1 MKNAICGLYETTANI
16 QSRIYHLKQKS
27 CHLRLG
33 CKSVRETFTSHGFL
47 IKKNALIDVLLVTTC
62 FYLCPDC
69 FFDILCECKII
80 FYYQS
85 IVNRHALQCPHV
97 CIGSFIMTKCFRIL
111 MCSCVVLS
119 VADIQA
125 TNPVT
130 LKEAQMAADLMVDM
144 NKGDIFAYDSDKE
157 GKRRAL
163 KAFIAAKLVR
173 MPRAEFETVKEP
185 GNKQVDFCFQ
195 SLREFRERKVVPYS
209 SVMNKV
215 ADKSAY
221 DKVHERLWSGE
232 TEHCQEAAKRG
243 QYSKEKAIHE
253 QAGAF
258 RRRLRETYQTSDL
271 KAKEQKIQ
279 DLERDVDAWR
289 EKLRE
294 ENIKQCELEDSK
306 IQEKKEYLKKTID
319 EEVQAY
325 SQAMKGNHD
334 AIARVHSEAAALK
347 KRIDQANHRLIT
359 YGTNEFEEIEKEAIT
374 WIYGLFNSISPQ

>member
-1 MKNAICGLYETTANI
+1 
-16 QSRIYHLKQKS
+16 
-27 CHLRLG
+27 
-33 CKSVRETFTSHGFL
+33 
-47 IKKNALIDVLLVTTC
+47 
-62 FYLCPDC
+62 
-69 FFDILCECKII
+69 
-80 FYYQS
+80 
-85 IVNRHALQCPHV
+85 
-97 CIGSFIMTKCFRIL
+97 

-125 TNPVT
+125 MNPVT
-130 LKEAQMAADLMVDM
+130 PAEAQRSADMMVEI
-144 NKGDIFAYDSDKE
+144 NKGDIFTYDSDKE
-157 GKRRAL
+157 EKLRAL

-173 MPRAEFETVKEP
+173 MPRSEFGIVNEP
-185 GNKQVDFCFQ
+185 GNKQIDFCFQ
-195 SLREFRERKVVPYS
+195 SLREFRERKIIPYNPGGTIVPYS
-209 SVMNKV
+209 PVMNKV

-221 DKVHERLWSGE
+221 DNVHEHLWSVE

-243 QYSKEKAIHE
+243 EYDKEKAIHE

-258 RRRLRETYQTSDL
+258 RRRLREIYQISDL
-271 KAKEQKIQ
+271 NAKEQKIQ
-279 DLERDVDAWR
+279 DLDRDVDAWR

-359 YGTNEFEEIEKEAIT
+359 YGTNEFEKIEKEAIT

>member
-1 MKNAICGLYETTANI
+1 MILSLPVEIKPNADIKVPYKKGQAKSFLANI
-16 QSRIYHLKQKS
+16 K
-27 CHLRLG
+27 
-33 CKSVRETFTSHGFL
+33 T
-47 IKKNALIDVLLVTTC
+47 
-62 FYLCPDC
+62 
-69 FFDILCECKII
+69 I
-80 FYYQS
+80 FCYQS
-85 IVNRHALQCPHV
+85 VVNQSALQCSNV
-97 CIGSFIMTKCFRIL
+97 CVGSFIMTKYFEVL
-111 MCSCVVLS
+111 VCSYMALS

-125 TNPVT
+125 MNPVT
-130 LKEAQMAADLMVDM
+130 PAEAQRSADMMVEI
-144 NKGDIFAYDSDKE
+144 NKGDIFTYDSDKE

-185 GNKQVDFCFQ
+185 CNKQIDFCFQ

-209 SVMNKV
+209 PVMNKV

-221 DKVHERLWSGE
+221 DNVHEHLWSGE
-232 TEHCQEAAKRG
+232 TEYGQIAAERG
-243 QYSKEKAIHE
+243 EFDKEKAIHE

-258 RRRLRETYQTSDL
+258 RRRLREIYQISDL

-289 EKLRE
+289 KKLRE

-334 AIARVHSEAAALK
+334 AIARVHAEAAALK
-347 KRIDQANHRLIT
+347 KRIDQADHRLIT
-359 YGTNEFEEIEKEAIT
+359 YGTNEFEEIEKETIM